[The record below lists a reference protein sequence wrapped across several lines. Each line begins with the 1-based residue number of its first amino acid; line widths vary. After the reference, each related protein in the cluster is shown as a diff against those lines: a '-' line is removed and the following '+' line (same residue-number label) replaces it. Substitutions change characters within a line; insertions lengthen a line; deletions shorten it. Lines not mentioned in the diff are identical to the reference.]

1 MQKTNGIASQISVLV
16 AESCPMNCEL
26 MSSALERFKQRLTVV
41 ASATDSGEIQA
52 AFEQHHPDV
61 CIISAQLKD
70 GPTAGFTALRELI
83 GKFTEAR
90 AILLL
95 DASERHAVVD
105 AFRAGAQGV
114 FTRAQPL
121 EILCKSVHKVHEGQV
136 WASNDQIRYL
146 IDALAAPPPPI
157 TDAKGAPLLTKRE
170 QTLVQLVTEG
180 RSNKDI
186 SRELNLSEH
195 TVRNYLFRIFN
206 KLGTSSRLE
215 LALYAINQRQAQR
228 QSQPEVQRDSQP
240 EPEPPERTNSKATAA

>member
-1 MQKTNGIASQISVLV
+1 MQKANGNASQISVLV

-26 MSSALERFKQRLTVV
+26 MSTALERYKQRLAVV
-41 ASATDSGEIQA
+41 ASATESAELQSA
-52 AFEQHHPDV
+52 YEQHQPDV
-61 CIISAQLKD
+61 CIISAQLKE
-70 GPTAGFTALRELI
+70 GPNAGFSALRDLI
-83 GKFTEAR
+83 AKFKDAR

-95 DASERHAVVD
+95 DVAERGLVVE

-114 FTRAQPL
+114 FSREQPFD
-121 EILCKSVHKVHEGQV
+121 ILCKSVHRVYEGQI
-136 WASNDQIRYL
+136 WASNEQIRFL

-157 TDAKGAPLLTKRE
+157 TNAKGAPLLTKRE
-170 QTLVQLVTEG
+170 QTLVHLVTEG

-215 LALYAINQRQAQR
+215 LALYAINQRQTREPA
-228 QSQPEVQRDSQP
+228 PAEAANTDS
-240 EPEPPERTNSKATAA
+240 NAA

>member
-1 MQKTNGIASQISVLV
+1 MQKGIGNGSQISVLV
-16 AESCPMNCEL
+16 AESCLMNCEL
-26 MSSALERFKQRLTVV
+26 MSAALERYKQRITVV
-41 ASATDSGEIQA
+41 ASATDSNEIQA
-52 AFEQHHPDV
+52 GYEQHQPDI

-70 GPTAGFTALRELI
+70 GPNAGFAALRDLTQ
-83 GKFTEAR
+83 KFKNAR
-90 AILLL
+90 VILLL
-95 DASERHAVVD
+95 DTAERGAVVE

-114 FTRAQPL
+114 FSREQPFDV
-121 EILCKSVHKVHEGQV
+121 LCKSVHKVHEGQV
-136 WASNDQIRYL
+136 WASNEQIRFL

-157 TDAKGAPLLTKRE
+157 TNAKGAPLLTKRE

-215 LALYAINQRQAQR
+215 LALYALNQRQSVR
-228 QSQPEVQRDSQP
+228 
-240 EPEPPERTNSKATAA
+240 EPAAASSDDTNTNAA

>member
-1 MQKTNGIASQISVLV
+1 
-16 AESCPMNCEL
+16 MNCEL
-26 MSSALERFKQRLTVV
+26 MSTALERYKQRLTVV
-41 ASATDSGEIQA
+41 ASATDSGELQVA
-52 AFEQHHPDV
+52 YEQQRPDV
-61 CIISAQLKD
+61 CIISAQLKE
-70 GPTAGFTALRELI
+70 GANAGFSALRELLA
-83 GKFTEAR
+83 KFKDAR

-95 DASERHAVVD
+95 DVAERNSVIE

-114 FTRAQPL
+114 FSREQPFD
-121 EILCKSVHKVHEGQV
+121 ILCKSVHKVHEGQI
-136 WASNDQIRYL
+136 WASNEQIRYL

-157 TDAKGAPLLTKRE
+157 TNAKGAPLLTKRE

-215 LALYAINQRQAQR
+215 LALYAINQRQAPR
-228 QSQPEVQRDSQP
+228 EPALSESASTDS
-240 EPEPPERTNSKATAA
+240 TAA

>member
-70 GPTAGFTALRELI
+70 GPTAGFAALRELI
-83 GKFTEAR
+83 AKFTEAR

-114 FTRAQPL
+114 FSRAQPL

-136 WASNDQIRYL
+136 WASNEQIRYL

-215 LALYAINQRQAQR
+215 LALYAINQRQTQH
-228 QSQPEVQRDSQP
+228 QSQPEVQRDSQR
-240 EPEPPERTNSKATAA
+240 EPEPPDRANSKATAA

>member
-1 MQKTNGIASQISVLV
+1 MQKGNGNGSQISVLV
-16 AESCPMNCEL
+16 AESCLMNCEL
-26 MSSALERFKQRLTVV
+26 MSTALERYKQRITVV
-41 ASATDSGEIQA
+41 ASATDSSEIQTA
-52 AFEQHHPDV
+52 YEQHQPDI

-70 GPTAGFTALRELI
+70 GPNAGFAALRDLI
-83 GKFTEAR
+83 AR
-90 AILLL
+90 FKNARVILLL
-95 DASERHAVVD
+95 DAAERSAVVE

-114 FTRAQPL
+114 FSREQPF
-121 EILCKSVHKVHEGQV
+121 EVLCKSVHKVHDGQV
-136 WASNDQIRYL
+136 WASNEQIRFL

-157 TDAKGAPLLTKRE
+157 TNAKGAPLLTKRE

-215 LALYAINQRQAQR
+215 LALYALNQRQSPR
-228 QSQPEVQRDSQP
+228 
-240 EPEPPERTNSKATAA
+240 EPVAAGPNDTNTTAA

>member
-1 MQKTNGIASQISVLV
+1 MQKGIGSGSQISVLV
-16 AESCPMNCEL
+16 AESCLMNCEL
-26 MSSALERFKQRLTVV
+26 MSAALERCKQRITVV
-41 ASATDSGEIQA
+41 ASATDSSEIQSGYV
-52 AFEQHHPDV
+52 QQQPDI

-70 GPTAGFTALRELI
+70 GPNAGFAALRDLI
-83 GKFTEAR
+83 AR
-90 AILLL
+90 FKNARVILLL
-95 DASERHAVVD
+95 DTAERGAVVE

-114 FTRAQPL
+114 FSREQSFDV
-121 EILCKSVHKVHEGQV
+121 LCKSVHKVQEGQV
-136 WASNDQIRYL
+136 WASNQQIRFL

-157 TDAKGAPLLTKRE
+157 TNAKGAPLLTKRE

-215 LALYAINQRQAQR
+215 LALYALNQRQAPR
-228 QSQPEVQRDSQP
+228 
-240 EPEPPERTNSKATAA
+240 EPSATGPDDTNTSAA

>member
-1 MQKTNGIASQISVLV
+1 MQKANGNASQISVLV

-26 MSSALERFKQRLTVV
+26 MSTALERYKQRLVVV
-41 ASATDSGEIQA
+41 ASATDSNELQTA
-52 AFEQHHPDV
+52 YEQHLPDV

-70 GPTAGFTALRELI
+70 GANAGFTALRELI
-83 GKFTEAR
+83 AKFKDAR

-95 DASERHAVVD
+95 DIAERNSVVE

-114 FTRAQPL
+114 FSREQPFD
-121 EILCKSVHKVHEGQV
+121 ILCKSVHRIREGQI
-136 WASNDQIRYL
+136 WASNEQIRYL

-157 TDAKGAPLLTKRE
+157 TNAKGAPLLTKRE

-215 LALYAINQRQAQR
+215 LALYAINQRQAPR
-228 QSQPEVQRDSQP
+228 
-240 EPEPPERTNSKATAA
+240 EPVPAESTDAPS

>member
-1 MQKTNGIASQISVLV
+1 MQKVNGNASHISVVV

-26 MSSALERFKQRLTVV
+26 MSTALERYKQRLTVV
-41 ASATDSGEIQA
+41 ASATDSTELQSAYG
-52 AFEQHHPDV
+52 QHQPDV

-70 GPTAGFTALRELI
+70 GANAGFTALRELTARF
-83 GKFTEAR
+83 KDAR

-95 DASERHAVVD
+95 DVAERSAVVE

-114 FTRAQPL
+114 FSREQPFD
-121 EILCKSVHKVHEGQV
+121 ILCKSVHRIYEGQI
-136 WASNDQIRYL
+136 WASNEQIRYL

-157 TDAKGAPLLTKRE
+157 TNAKGTPLLTKRE

-215 LALYAINQRQAQR
+215 LALYAINQRQLPRETAQAE
-228 QSQPEVQRDSQP
+228 SANTDS
-240 EPEPPERTNSKATAA
+240 NAA

>member
-1 MQKTNGIASQISVLV
+1 MQKANGNTPQISVLV

-26 MSSALERFKQRLTVV
+26 MSTALERYKQRLTVV
-41 ASATDSGEIQA
+41 ASATDSGELQVA
-52 AFEQHHPDV
+52 YEQQQPDV
-61 CIISAQLKD
+61 CIISAQLKE
-70 GPTAGFTALRELI
+70 GANAGFSALRELLA
-83 GKFTEAR
+83 KFKDAR

-95 DASERHAVVD
+95 DVAERNSVIE

-114 FTRAQPL
+114 FSREQPFD
-121 EILCKSVHKVHEGQV
+121 ILCKSVHKVHEGQI
-136 WASNDQIRYL
+136 WASNEQIRYL

-157 TDAKGAPLLTKRE
+157 TNAKGAPLLTKRE
-170 QTLVQLVTEG
+170 QTIVQLVTEG

-215 LALYAINQRQAQR
+215 LALYAINQRQTPREPVAAE
-228 QSQPEVQRDSQP
+228 SATTDS
-240 EPEPPERTNSKATAA
+240 TVA